1 MSVPPAQAADG
12 VACNNI
18 CTGIWWD
25 SPGVPGASEDPAR
38 GLGAGPEP
46 VSPAAGLWSTSA
58 SARSPSVSASGAV
71 QPAAWYG
78 GPSRPS
84 LAAPPR
90 VAPRL
95 PFPSLRSS
103 RGLLALPGLPCR
115 GWVWGRGAGGV
126 PGRSP
131 RLSPRVSLSSLV
143 RPPVALTWA
152 RRGAL
157 PAKQWPPGRPGP
169 RSGRGKDPRDPPGR
183 GLGEAGGAQGFAGP
197 EEKTPGYYESRGH
210 NEPQATWP
218 QVFGVPRGRRCFLP
232 TALRKGK
239 LPAWRENRCRRT
251 ACAWT

>member
-1 MSVPPAQAADG
+1 MSVPPAQAADEA
-12 VACNNI
+12 ACNNI
-18 CTGIWWD
+18 CTGTWWD

-46 VSPAAGLWSTSA
+46 VSPAAGLLRASA
-58 SARSPSVSASGAV
+58 SACSPSVSASGAV
-71 QPAAWYG
+71 QSAAWYG
-78 GPSRPS
+78 GPRRPS

-95 PFPSLRSS
+95 PFR
-103 RGLLALPGLPCR
+103 LALLSWSPCFAGSPEQGL
-115 GWVWGRGAGGV
+115 GLGGGGRGAGGV

-131 RLSPRVSLSSLV
+131 RWSPRVSLSSLV
-143 RPPVALTWA
+143 RPPVARTWA

-183 GLGEAGGAQGFAGP
+183 GLGEAGGAQEFAGP
-197 EEKTPGYYESRGH
+197 EEETPGYYESRGR

-218 QVFGVPRGRRCFLP
+218 
-232 TALRKGK
+232 
-239 LPAWRENRCRRT
+239 
-251 ACAWT
+251 